1 MIATPSSDDG
11 TGSHGEVFTRPWV
24 VELILDLAGYIADN
38 DLAALRAV
46 EPACGSGAFLVPM
59 ARRLS
64 ESCRQHGR
72 SIKEATEAIHA
83 VDLNAE
89 HVESA
94 RVAVVGTLIDEGW
107 RTAQARKLAKSWVH
121 EADFILGPDLTGT
134 ADYVLGNPPYVRPE
148 EVEASRLLAYR
159 RACPTMG
166 GRADLFIAFFEMGL
180 RALKREGTL
189 AFICADRWMHNQ
201 YGQNLRVFIGEHFAV
216 EATIVMHNVDAF
228 EEQVSAYPAVTVI
241 RRHNQ
246 GPAIVADTTASFG
259 QRDAEALVRWAKGAR
274 ATTMRTEAFEAAQV
288 DHWHTGKEGWPGGS
302 PNRLALIA
310 DIEARLPCIEDAD
323 RRTRVRIG
331 VATGA
336 DNLFVTT
343 DSELVEPERLL
354 PLSMVEDLR
363 SDRFEWSG
371 HYLIDPWATEDLP
384 ARSDPRSGLVN
395 LDLYPRL
402 RSYFE
407 GNRTALGR
415 RKRHMT
421 DWYATIDRVGHSV
434 TARPKLLFPDIKL
447 MSRPVYE
454 PGGFYPH
461 HNLYFIVSE
470 DWPLEVLGGLLL
482 SQFADLF
489 IRTYAVKMRGSTPRF
504 QAQYLRRIRVPTLD
518 SIGPEERKALS
529 EAFEDRDV
537 ERATATMR

>member
-1 MIATPSSDDG
+1 LPDSWAAFMTATPSSDDG
-11 TGSHGEVFTRPWV
+11 TISHGEVFTRPWV
-24 VELILDLAGYIADN
+24 VGMILDLAGYGADK

-72 SIKEATEAIHA
+72 SIEEATDAIHA

-94 RVAVVGTLIDEGW
+94 RAAVVGTLVDEGW
-107 RTAQARKLAKSWVH
+107 RTAQAWKLAETWVR
-121 EADFILGPDLTGT
+121 EADFILGPNLTGT

-201 YGQNLRVFIGEHFAV
+201 YGQNLRAFIGEHFAM

-246 GPAIVADTTASFG
+246 GPAIIADTTANFG

-274 ATTMRTEAFEAAQV
+274 ANAMRTRAFEVAQV
-288 DHWHTGKEGWPGGS
+288 DHCHTGKEGWPGGS

-310 DIEARLPCIEDAD
+310 DIEARFPCIGDAD

-343 DSELVEPERLL
+343 DPELVEPERLL

-384 ARSDPRSGLVN
+384 ARLDPRSGLVD

-402 RSYFE
+402 RSYFD
-407 GNRTALGR
+407 GNQAALGG

-421 DWYATIDRVGHSV
+421 DWYATIDRVEHSV

-447 MSRPVYE
+447 TSRPVYE

-461 HNLYFIVSE
+461 HNLYYIVSE

-482 SQFADLF
+482 SKFADLF

-504 QAQYLRRIRVPTLD
+504 QAQYLRRICVPTSA
-518 SIGPEERKALS
+518 SIGPEAS
-529 EAFEDRDV
+529 P
-537 ERATATMR
+537 